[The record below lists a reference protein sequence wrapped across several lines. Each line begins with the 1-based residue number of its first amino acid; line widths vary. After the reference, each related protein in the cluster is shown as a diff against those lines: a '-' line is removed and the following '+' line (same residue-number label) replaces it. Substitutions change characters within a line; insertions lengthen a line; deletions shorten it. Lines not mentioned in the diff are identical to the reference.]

1 MPARVLISATRV
13 LISGTHALISGTWY
27 FFVPCDD
34 AGKSQL
40 RFLQGVTSIR
50 LMVSARV
57 TSIETDSW
65 DFIPATY
72 VLAKAAYFFRSFP
85 QGLTSIRNCPSATP
99 TQHHQSNLRHRLHH
113 WACVAETASS
123 LTFAL
128 PKFFHAEVTSWAG
141 LHASRAV
148 PSASVPSTP

>member
-13 LISGTHALISGTWY
+13 LTSGTHVLISGTWY

-50 LMVSARV
+50 LIISA
-57 TSIETDSW
+57 SIATDSW
-65 DFIPATY
+65 WD
-72 VLAKAAYFFRSFP
+72 KHP
-85 QGLTSIRNCPSATP
+85 QGVTSIRNCPSATP

-141 LHASRAV
+141 LHACRAV